1 MSLECTNHP
10 KNITA
15 TRRVNGSNSLNVQCC
30 GPECSVSLSND
41 SVSLSNDSVSLSND
55 SVSLSNDSVALKS
68 LWP

>member
-10 KNITA
+10 KKYYRHPACKWI
-15 TRRVNGSNSLNVQCC
+15 SNSLNVQYC
-30 GPECSVSLSND
+30 GPKVSND